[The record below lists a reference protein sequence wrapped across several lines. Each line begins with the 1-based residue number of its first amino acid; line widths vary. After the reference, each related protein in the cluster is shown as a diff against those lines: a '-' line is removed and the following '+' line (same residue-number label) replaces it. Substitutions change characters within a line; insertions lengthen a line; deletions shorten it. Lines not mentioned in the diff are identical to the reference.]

1 MRRTLGNF
9 RSILSLPAK
18 FTVYKNI
25 LQVPGSVGLSDRMD
39 PAEVE
44 FLAEKEKITI
54 VPNFSQDKIY
64 LIGVSI
70 DFTKRKKEEMWEGG
84 FMV

>member
-1 MRRTLGNF
+1 MKRIALKLEMIIFWETGF
-9 RSILSLPAK
+9 LSLARFLTANFAK
-18 FTVYKNI
+18 M
-25 LQVPGSVGLSDRMD
+25 MD

-44 FLAEKEKITI
+44 FLAEKELIAI

-70 DFTKRKKEEMWEGG
+70 ILFFK
-84 FMV
+84 